1 MVCVLSHLCARLQPC
16 SFCVT
21 AVACL
26 PASAGIGCRH
36 GGTCRISAS
45 QKEGSMAGEVQW
57 SAACGHGYLWI
68 SYYPRVQLSCQHII
82 NCL

>member
-1 MVCVLSHLCARLQPC
+1 MQRRDSVKVDGNDIDGLCARLQPC

-36 GGTCRISAS
+36 GRTCRISAS
-45 QKEGSMAGEVQW
+45 KKEASMAGEVQ
-57 SAACGHGYLWI
+57 
-68 SYYPRVQLSCQHII
+68 
-82 NCL
+82 